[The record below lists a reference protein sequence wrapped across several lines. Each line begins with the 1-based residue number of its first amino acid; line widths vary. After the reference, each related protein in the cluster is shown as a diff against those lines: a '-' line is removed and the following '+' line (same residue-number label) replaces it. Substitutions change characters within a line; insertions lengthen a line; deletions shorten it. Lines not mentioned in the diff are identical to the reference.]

1 MTISSYQVDNIL
13 KAYTKQSKIKAW
25 TVEENKKPE
34 KYVDVVALSQ
44 DNKKTEAFEK
54 ISYSLLD
61 VILKE
66 NKLR

>member
-1 MTISSYQVDNIL
+1 MTISSYQIDNIL
-13 KAYTKQSKIKAW
+13 KAYTKQSKIKARP
-25 TVEENKKPE
+25 VDESIKPG
-34 KYVDVVALSQ
+34 KYVDVVSLSQ

-66 NKLR
+66 NKLK